1 MGVMAQMYKGWVVT
15 VSDPWPGSWSCPD
28 RGYTHKSWMAN
39 GYYPYWDFLDQY
51 YIWKPWWSVDFG
63 MGHWCTCFQKSLFVQ
78 HLSMTSGQVR
88 DGIHQ
93 IVILPSNHSHYFQW
107 QMNRQCVG
115 IDNPRKEIS
124 YCGITIC
131 RAYIVLINIGDESV
145 SLALT
150 TIKIN
155 SAS

>member
-1 MGVMAQMYKGWVVT
+1 MFKKMGVMAQMYKEWVVT

-51 YIWKPWWSVDFG
+51 YIWKPWWSVDSG
-63 MGHWCTCFQKSLFVQ
+63 MGHWCTCFQKALFVQ

-107 QMNRQCVG
+107 QMNRQWLP
-115 IDNPRKEIS
+115 DNELRVDWSTTRLTCEFMWH
-124 YCGITIC
+124 CELWAC
-131 RAYIVLINIGDESV
+131 
-145 SLALT
+145 T
-150 TIKIN
+150 TI
-155 SAS
+155 